1 MVLSNPSSCAAFS
14 SCRADAGITMANHND
29 STTTIFFALGANA
42 FIAVAKGVAAWL
54 TGSSSMLAEAVHSVA
69 DCGNQGLLLL
79 GLKRAAREPDAEFP
93 LGHGKAIYFWSFVVA
108 LMLFSMGGVFSIYE
122 GIHKISSDTPIANPW
137 VAIIV
142 LALSLIAESISLWKG
157 MTQVNALRGTQ
168 SLWRWFRQTRRSE
181 LLVVIGEDIAATVGL
196 IFALVAVTVAML
208 TGNPI
213 YDALGSLAI
222 GLVLLIVAAFV
233 GFEVTALLV
242 GQSADPALRK
252 AIHRFLVEREEIAE
266 VFNLI
271 TLQNGDD
278 VVVAVKARMTE
289 NISAPALIH
298 AINRCERELRVA
310 FPEVRWLFF
319 EPDCKA

>member
-1 MVLSNPSSCAAFS
+1 
-14 SCRADAGITMANHND
+14 MANHND

-42 FIAVAKGVAAWL
+42 FIALAKGVAAWL

-79 GLKRAAREPDAEFP
+79 GLKRSARPPDAEFP

-108 LMLFSMGGVFSIYE
+108 LMLFSMGGVFSVYE

-137 VAIIV
+137 IAISV
-142 LALSLIAESISLWKG
+142 LAVSLIAESISLWKG
-157 MTQVNALRGTQ
+157 MTQVNALRGAQ
-168 SLWRWFRQTRRSE
+168 SLWRWFRETRRSE
-181 LLVVIGEDIAATVGL
+181 LLVVIGEDIAATAGL
-196 IFALVAVTVAML
+196 SFALLAVAMAML

-222 GLVLLIVAAFV
+222 GLLLLVVAAFV
-233 GFEVTALLV
+233 GLEVTALLV

-252 AIHRFLVEREEIAE
+252 AMLRFLEERQEIAE
-266 VFNLI
+266 VYNLI

-278 VVVAVKARMTE
+278 VVVAIKARMTE
-289 NISAPALIH
+289 TVSASALIDS
-298 AINRCERELRVA
+298 INRCERALRVA

-319 EPDCKA
+319 EPDSEA